1 MSFRLRQPGP
11 LSGAFPRIDRGPRRR
26 YPCAMHPPGS
36 RARIVINDGAR
47 VIFSEPGRPLLFA
60 LMSERIFIPSACGGR
75 AGCGQC
81 KVRVLSGAAGYAA
94 EELPLIPEKDRK
106 RGVHLA
112 CQVRIGA
119 ETRVEIPETSLRA
132 RQYKTRVT
140 SFRDLAPDMR
150 EVTLALTGPDR
161 MPFKAGQ
168 YVQFLIPGTE
178 QDAQP
183 VYRAYS
189 IASAPSSPG
198 LLTLVF
204 GRIPGGVCT
213 SYVFERLRVSDE
225 VAVNG
230 PFGEF
235 YLRDSPRD
243 IIFVA
248 GGSGMAPL
256 RGMLMDSVEKH
267 VTRGITYYFAARTAE
282 DLFYVDEMRAL
293 ERDLSR
299 FRFVPVLS
307 NPRPKDGW
315 QGEKGG
321 IASAL
326 NRLLPARAGYD
337 AYLCGSPGMIDAS
350 MSVLRA
356 RGLPEELIFY
366 DKFS

>member
-1 MSFRLRQPGP
+1 
-11 LSGAFPRIDRGPRRR
+11 LSGA
-26 YPCAMHPPGS
+26 
-36 RARIVINDGAR
+36 
-47 VIFSEPGRPLLFA
+47 E
-60 LMSERIFIPSACGGR
+60 
-75 AGCGQC
+75 
-81 KVRVLSGAAGYAA
+81 GYAA
-94 EELPLIPEKDRK
+94 EELPLIPEKDRQ
-106 RGVHLA
+106 RGIHLA

-132 RQYKTRVT
+132 RQYRTRVT
-140 SFRDLAPDMR
+140 SIRDLAPDMR
-150 EVTLALTGPDR
+150 EVTLELTGPEG

-178 QDAQP
+178 QDPQP
-183 VYRAYS
+183 LYRAYS
-189 IASAPSSPG
+189 IASPPSSPG

-235 YLRDSPRD
+235 YLRDSGRD

-248 GGSGMAPL
+248 GGSGMAPV
-256 RGMLMDSVEKH
+256 RGMLMDAAEKH
-267 VTRGITYYFAARTAE
+267 MTRGITYYFAARTGH
-282 DLFYVDEMRAL
+282 DLFYMDEMRAL
-293 ERDLSR
+293 ERDLPHFS
-299 FRFVPVLS
+299 FVPILS
-307 NPRPKDGW
+307 NPRPQDAW

-321 IASAL
+321 IASSL
-326 NRLLPARAGYD
+326 DRLLPALASQE

-350 MSVLRA
+350 IGVLHA
-356 RGLPEELIFY
+356 RGLPDELIFY